1 MSAEEKVEL
10 IIDQALLVAAEK
22 ADEATDYSDKAISAS
37 SGSISMPYAPIA
49 FTAKNIEPPVHIPFN
64 ATGLDSALYDSTY
77 NRIITDLSDKFAA
90 FFAQY
95 FPDECNYLAA
105 AQDWMCKVLT
115 EGGSGIK
122 PHIEDQIWQR
132 DRSRTLSEV
141 SRASEEVI
149 ATFAAR
155 GFPLPPGAMLHQL
168 NSAQRQAQDQIAQ
181 GSRDRAIQ
189 VAQLEIENIR
199 FCVQQALEYRVRGI
213 QAAGD
218 YIKVLAI
225 GPEIAMRLATAAADA
240 QARLITAAN
249 TYYGSRIRL
258 EELRLNVLQYNE
270 TLRHET
276 AKVDVREFSER
287 LKARVTTL
295 AAAAEASGNMAAAAL
310 NAVHASAAIAVQGET
325 T

>member
-1 MSAEEKVEL
+1 MSAEAKVEQ
-10 IIDQALLVAAEK
+10 IIDQALAVAADK
-22 ADEATDYSDKAISAS
+22 ANEASTYSNHAISAS

-49 FTAKNIEPPVHIPFN
+49 FTAANIEPPVYIPFN
-64 ATGLDSALYDSTY
+64 ASGVDGALYDSTY
-77 NRIITDLSDKFAA
+77 SRIITDLSDKFAS
-90 FFAQY
+90 FFSTY

-122 PHIEDQIWQR
+122 AHIEDQIWQR
-132 DRSRTLSEV
+132 ERSRTLSEV
-141 SRASEEVI
+141 SRASEEVV

-168 NSAQRQAQDQIAQ
+168 NTAQRQAQDQIAQ

-189 VAQLEIENIR
+189 AAQLEIDNIR
-199 FCVQQALEYRVRGI
+199 FCVEQALEYRVRGI

-218 YIKVLAI
+218 YIKVLAL

-270 TLRHET
+270 TLRHEA

-295 AAAAEASGNMAAAAL
+295 SAAAEAAGNQAAAAL
-310 NAVHASAAIAVQGET
+310 NAVHASAQIAVQGET